1 MTAPSFSFGYLSLE
15 RCRLCAAESLGTI
28 PSTLC
33 RIALREPMKGL
44 VKMVLIASFW
54 S

>member
-1 MTAPSFSFGYLSLE
+1 MTAPCFSFGYLFFE

-28 PSTLC
+28 PSTFC

-44 VKMVLIASFW
+44 EKMVLIASFW